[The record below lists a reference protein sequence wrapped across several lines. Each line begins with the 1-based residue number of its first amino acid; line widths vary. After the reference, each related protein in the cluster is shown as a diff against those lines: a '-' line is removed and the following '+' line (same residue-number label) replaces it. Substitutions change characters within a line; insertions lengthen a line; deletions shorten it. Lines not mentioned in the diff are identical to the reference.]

1 MCGKMKVFE
10 GVLSNIGD
18 VSITAYKMAVI
29 SFEADASSC
38 AFFAPDDPEG
48 KAALEVMAISG
59 DEKSLAVD
67 FATRWH
73 DEIAGAGTDE
83 ENYMSDDERRIAAE
97 AIEMVCP
104 SRQGTDAPAPGGL
117 PSCGAASVKIEQE
130 GA

>member
-1 MCGKMKVFE
+1 MSGKMKVFE

-18 VSITAYKMAVI
+18 VSVTAYKMAVI
-29 SFEADASSC
+29 TFEADNSSC

-48 KAALEVMAISG
+48 KAALEVMAING

-73 DEIAGAGTDE
+73 DEIAATETGE
-83 ENYMSDDERRIAAE
+83 QYMTDDERRIVAA
-97 AIEMVCP
+97 ALEMI
-104 SRQGTDAPAPGGL
+104 GITTPAE
-117 PSCGAASVKIEQE
+117 IEQE